1 MAISLNYDKP
11 SDKDPAL
18 KALARKLGQAGA
30 VVIAQSVDQGAPLKR
45 AGVSYRTASL
55 SFADSQQV
63 QILFKAPA
71 GDVFEVRLNGK
82 AIPITAQTD
91 ASAAAKEIAGRLA
104 AGRAK
109 FQAALTKAPVVKV
122 AAIRVS
128 RTNQLKQ
135 LTEARD
141 TLAAECNAL
150 QSELDALRSA

>member
-1 MAISLNYDKP
+1 MAISLNYLKP

-30 VVIAQSVDQGAPLKR
+30 VVIAQSVDQGTPLKR
-45 AGVSYRTASL
+45 AGIAYRTANL
-55 SFADSQQV
+55 SFADSQVV
-63 QILFKAPA
+63 QLLFKES
-71 GDVFEVRLNGK
+71 GDVFEVKLNGK
-82 AIPITAQTD
+82 AVPVTAQTD
-91 ASAAAKEIAGRLA
+91 VGAAGKEIAGRLA

-109 FQAALTKAPVVKV
+109 FQAAMTKAPVTKV

-141 TLAAECNAL
+141 TLASECDTL
-150 QSELDALRSA
+150 QSELDALRAA